1 MSEHILRWQYGLFNE
16 EVKIHYTYGHI
27 NTLREKA
34 KALAKNDKIL
44 FISIDKVEE
53 IIKDTRS
60 DKFIEYVENNTIT

>member
-1 MSEHILRWQYGLFNE
+1 MCEHILRWQYGLFNE

-27 NTLREKA
+27 DTLREKA

>member
-1 MSEHILRWQYGLFNE
+1 MKTL
-16 EVKIHYTYGHI
+16 KIKLYPTKEQEI

-34 KALAKNDKIL
+34 KVLAKNDKIL

-60 DKFIEYVENNTIT
+60 DKFKEYVEKL